1 MLDPIIITGPARS
14 RTSMITQ
21 ILELCGLFL
30 GDVIQE
36 TKANPQR
43 QLENHHIIKHVQKPH
58 LKRYG
63 FDPKGQNPLPPIE
76 WHEPDPAR
84 RDMVLNIMKNQGL
97 KPGMKWGF
105 KDTKPCLDWRTWHD
119 AFPNAYWI
127 VTERKDT
134 DVINSCMKTS
144 FMSKYKDKKGWQKYI
159 DDHKVRIKDMFNNLE
174 RIYKLNTDD
183 VMFFKFN
190 KLEQIIKEINLN
202 WNYDKIK
209 AQVKPIDHGESR

>member
-14 RTSMITQ
+14 RTSMTTQ

-36 TKANPQR
+36 TKSNPQR
-43 QLENHHIIKHVQKPH
+43 QLENHHIIKQVQKSH
-58 LKRYG
+58 LKKYG
-63 FDPKGQNPLPPIE
+63 FDSKGQNPLPPVG

-84 RDMVLNIMKNQGL
+84 RDMVLNIMKKQGL

-105 KDTKPCLDWRTWHD
+105 KDTKPCLDWRTWND

-127 VTERKDT
+127 ITERKDE
-134 DVINSCMKTS
+134 DVAKSCMRTS
-144 FMSKYKDKKGWQKYI
+144 FMTKYKDEKGWQKYI
-159 DDHKVRIKDMFNNLE
+159 DGHKVRIKDMFNNLE

-183 VMFFKFN
+183 VVAYDFDNLQK
-190 KLEQIIKEINLN
+190 IIIEIGLN
-202 WNYDKIK
+202 WDYDKVRNQIR
-209 AQVKPIDHGESR
+209 PIH